1 MARQRRDADVQV
13 GEQRQAGQ
21 QLVQLVDRADVEHA
35 DVRVAA
41 GDPPQVRPA
50 PVALGGL
57 RVLALARLEL
67 VGLLRRHVGRE
78 ADLHLGQEQHQRS
91 TR

>member
-13 GEQRQAGQ
+13 GEQRQAGE

-35 DVRVAA
+35 HVRVAA

-50 PVALGGL
+50 PVALQRL

-67 VGLLRRHVGRE
+67 VGLLGRHVGRE
-78 ADLHLGQEQHQRS
+78 ADLHLGHEQHQRS

>member
-13 GEQRQAGQ
+13 GKEREPGE
-21 QLVQLVDRADVEHA
+21 QLVQLVDRVDVEHA
-35 DVRVAA
+35 HVREAA
-41 GDPPQVRPA
+41 GDAPQMRPA
-50 PVALGGL
+50 PVALQRLG
-57 RVLALARLEL
+57 VLALARLEL

-78 ADLHLGQEQHQRS
+78 TDLHLAHEQHQRS